1 MKLTT
6 YISILDIIE
15 SKIFKYTKNAFF
27 WLSFSSLIF
36 VTLPFKWWYM
46 LLVIL
51 YNICYIWI
59 NAYFIVKYD
68 EEVLYNRYDQTGK
81 LMNKIRSINNKK
93 AP

>member
-6 YISILDIIE
+6 YIAILDIIE
-15 SKIFKYTKNAFF
+15 SKIFKYTKSAFF

-68 EEVLYNRYDQTGK
+68 EEVLYNRYDPTGK
-81 LMNKIRSINNKK
+81 LMNKIRGINNKK

>member
-15 SKIFKYTKNAFF
+15 SKIFKYTKSAFF